1 MADTP
6 VFAHGVQE
14 ADGSNPVAP
23 TIYINDL
30 QHPAVSH
37 FHPLSPKFNI

>member
-14 ADGSNPVAP
+14 ADSSNPVAP
-23 TIYINDL
+23 TIHTNDL
-30 QHPAVSH
+30 QDPADSH